1 MARFG
6 RNEQLVIAGAAITA
20 VAYLLGV
27 IAYSLDIIGDSWSI
41 SLSGGTII
49 VGSLLALAI
58 TFMGSGRAF
67 AGLPAGSVVR
77 IAAAL
82 VGTFALVGLGEL
94 ISDFSQSD
102 VLTLV
107 FWVLYIVGSGVL
119 VYGAW
124 AASGGNLV
132 ADLRGVAGVM
142 RMLMVDRLVYLGAG
156 GVVAG
161 WFLLMA
167 IADIYAFNTLG
178 QVSVFA
184 ATLVLVVRW
193 LERNPT
199 AGRLPVATPWVVAG
213 LALVAVVA
221 SAWWFL
227 RIIGESLQGGDLTV
241 YLPLLI
247 YVLAVAALAVGGFLG
262 IGGKAPQPAA

>member
-6 RNEQLVIAGAAITA
+6 RNDQLVIAGAAVA
-20 VAYLLGV
+20 LVAYVIGV
-27 IAYSLDIIGDSWSI
+27 LTQDWSI
-41 SLSGGTII
+41 SPSGLSIMI
-49 VGSLLALAI
+49 GSLVALAI
-58 TFMGSGRAF
+58 VLTGVGRSVV
-67 AGLPAGSVVR
+67 GYPAGTLLR

-82 VGTFALVGLGEL
+82 VGAFAFIDLGDL
-94 ISDFSQSD
+94 ISSISQWETLTI
-102 VLTLV
+102 VLTV
-107 FWVLYIVGSGVL
+107 VYVAAAAVLG
-119 VYGAW
+119 YGAW
-124 AASGGNLV
+124 AVTGGSV
-132 ADLRGVAGVM
+132 VSDLTGVRGAM
-142 RMLMVDRLVYLGAG
+142 RMSMIDRLVYLGAA

-161 WFLLMA
+161 WFLLMV

-184 ATLVLVVRW
+184 ATLVLIARW

-199 AGRLPVATPWVVAG
+199 AGRLPVATPWAVAG

-247 YVLAVAALAVGGFLG
+247 YVVAVAALAVGGFLG
-262 IGGKAPQPAA
+262 IGVKAPQPAA

>member
-6 RNEQLVIAGAAITA
+6 RNEQLVIAGAAIAA

-27 IAYSLDIIGDSWSI
+27 IASSLEVIRDSWPI
-41 SLSGGTII
+41 GLSGGTII
-49 VGSLLALAI
+49 VGSLVALAI

-67 AGLPAGSVVR
+67 AGLPAGSIVR
-77 IAAAL
+77 IVAAL
-82 VGTFALVGLGEL
+82 VGAFALVGVGEL
-94 ISDFSQSD
+94 MSDFSQSD
-102 VLTLV
+102 VLTIV
-107 FWVLYIVGSGVL
+107 FWVLYIVGSAVL

-132 ADLRGVAGVM
+132 ADLTAVRGVM
-142 RMLMVDRLVYLGAG
+142 RLSMIDRLVYLGAA

-161 WFLLMA
+161 WFLLMV

-184 ATLVLVVRW
+184 ATLVLIARW
-193 LERNPT
+193 LDRNPT
-199 AGRLPVATPWVVAG
+199 AGRLPVATPWAVAG

-247 YVLAVAALAVGGFLG
+247 YVVAVATLAVGGFLG
-262 IGGKAPQPAA
+262 IGGKLPQPAA